1 MFMGIT
7 CFADADKRRTK
18 NKCNETFTC
27 FLRLI
32 AAPVAVTYEYSDKG
46 EREKRES
53 YGRYEMKTIFLFDT
67 VRICEIS
74 PV

>member
-32 AAPVAVTYEYSDKG
+32 AAPVAVTYEYTDKG

-53 YGRYEMKTIFLFDT
+53 YGRY
-67 VRICEIS
+67 
-74 PV
+74 